1 MIAYRL
7 AARAYIDDL
16 SGSGAKL
23 FGGRWNPVGCPCIY
37 ASQNLSLALLE
48 KYVHAEFRECMER
61 LALLKISIPDDDNLV
76 FHVDDRQLKKNWMND
91 VSYTQWIGEQILTDP
106 EIIAFTAPSAI
117 VPSERNV
124 ILNPF
129 AKKFGLVQFLP
140 AVDFPADLRL
150 LAKLLT
156 RKATS

>member
-48 KYVHAEFRECMER
+48 KYVHAEFRESMER
-61 LALLKISIPDDDNLV
+61 LALLRIDIPDDDKLV
-76 FHVDDRQLKKNWMND
+76 FHVDDRQLKKNWAND
-91 VSYTQWIGEQILTDP
+91 ISYSQWIGEQILTDP
-106 EIIAFTAPSAI
+106 EIIAFTTPSAI

-124 ILNPF
+124 ILNPL
-129 AKKFGLVQFLP
+129 AKKFGVIQFLP
-140 AVDFPADLRL
+140 AVDFSADLRL

-156 RKATS
+156 RKSTS

>member
-117 VPSERNV
+117 VLSERNV

-140 AVDFPADLRL
+140 AVDFPVDLRL

>member
-23 FGGRWNPVGCPCIY
+23 FGGRWNPVGYPCIY

-61 LALLKISIPDDDNLV
+61 LALLQITIPDDDSLV

-91 VSYTQWIGEQILTDP
+91 ISYSQWIGEQILTDP
-106 EIIAFTAPSAI
+106 EIIAFTMPSAI

-124 ILNPF
+124 ILNPL
-129 AKKFGLVQFLP
+129 AKRFGDIQFMP
-140 AVDFPADLRL
+140 AADFSADLRL
-150 LAKLLT
+150 LAKLLS
-156 RKATS
+156 RNPTS

>member
-37 ASQNLSLALLE
+37 ASQSLSLALLE
-48 KYVHAEFRECMER
+48 KYVHAEFRESMER
-61 LALLKISIPDDDNLV
+61 LALLRIDIPDDDNLV
-76 FHVDDRQLKKNWMND
+76 FHVDDRQLKKNWAND
-91 VSYTQWIGEQILTDP
+91 ISYSQWIGEQILSDP

-124 ILNPF
+124 ILNPS
-129 AKKFGLVQFLP
+129 AKKFGVIQFLP
-140 AVDFPADLRL
+140 VVDFPADLRL

-156 RKATS
+156 RKPTS

>member
-7 AARAYIDDL
+7 AARAYIDDV

-61 LALLKISIPDDDNLV
+61 LALLRIHIPDDDNLV
-76 FHVDDRQLKKNWMND
+76 FHVDDQRLKKDWMND
-91 VSYTQWIGEQILTDP
+91 ISYSQWIGEQILSDP
-106 EIIAFTAPSAI
+106 EIIAFTTPSAI
-117 VPSERNV
+117 VSSERNV
-124 ILNPF
+124 ILNPS
-129 AKKFGLVQFLP
+129 AQKFGEIQFLP
-140 AVDFPADLRL
+140 PVDFPTDLRL
-150 LAKLLT
+150 LAKLLA
-156 RKATS
+156 RKPTS

>member
-23 FGGRWNPVGCPCIY
+23 YGGRWNPVGCPCIY

-48 KYVHAEFRECMER
+48 KYVHAEFRENMER
-61 LALLKISIPDDDNLV
+61 LALLRITIPDDDNLV
-76 FHVDDRQLKKNWMND
+76 FHIDDQQLKKAWAND
-91 VSYTQWIGEQILTDP
+91 ISYSQWIGEQILSDP

-124 ILNPF
+124 ILNPS
-129 AKKFGLVQFLP
+129 APKFSEIQFLP
-140 AVDFPADLRL
+140 PVDFAADFRL
-150 LAKLLT
+150 LAKLLART
-156 RKATS
+156 TS